1 MDPTAPARPA
11 RWAHVASEVLAPWW
25 LAAVMPVLVSA
36 LTTAPAWR
44 GALSGLLVTV
54 LCAVVPVAVVTAG
67 VRRGRYASLHVPRRE
82 DRPPLLAMVA
92 GLTALA
98 AVLLVLL
105 DGATSS
111 LVFLGLMAACALVG
125 VAVSRRW
132 KISLHAMVVAASTVV
147 LVGLVPVSA
156 PVLLAVPVL
165 AAARVR
171 LGAHTVAQVVVGS
184 AVGAVLAAGALALV

>member
-1 MDPTAPARPA
+1 
-11 RWAHVASEVLAPWW
+11 
-25 LAAVMPVLVSA
+25 MPVLVST
-36 LTTAPAWR
+36 LTTTPPWR

-54 LCAVVPVAVVTAG
+54 LCAVVPVAVVLRG

-111 LVFLGLMAACALVG
+111 LVFLGLT
-125 VAVSRRW
+125 VSRRW
-132 KISLHAMVVAASTVV
+132 KISLHAMVAAASAVV
-147 LVGLVPVSA
+147 LVGLVPVTFPA
-156 PVLLAVPVL
+156 LLAVPLV

-184 AVGAVLAAGALALV
+184 VVGAALAAASLAVV

>member
-1 MDPTAPARPA
+1 
-11 RWAHVASEVLAPWW
+11 
-25 LAAVMPVLVSA
+25 MPVLVST
-36 LTTAPAWR
+36 LTTTPPWR

-54 LCAVVPVAVVTAG
+54 LCAVVPVAVVLRG

-111 LVFLGLMAACALVG
+111 LVFLGLMAACAVVG
-125 VAVSRRW
+125 LTVSRRW
-132 KISLHAMVVAASTVV
+132 KISLHAMVAAASAVV
-147 LVGLVPVSA
+147 LVGLVPVTFPA
-156 PVLLAVPVL
+156 LLAVPLV

-184 AVGAVLAAGALALV
+184 VVGAALAAASLAVV

>member
-1 MDPTAPARPA
+1 MGPAGPP
-11 RWAHVASEVLAPWW
+11 RWAHVTSEVLAPWW
-25 LAAVMPVLVSA
+25 LAAVMPVLVST
-36 LTTAPAWR
+36 LTTTPPWR

-54 LCAVVPVAVVTAG
+54 LCAVVPVAVVLVG

-92 GLTALA
+92 ALTALA

-111 LVFLGLMAACALVG
+111 LVFLGLMAACAVVG
-125 VAVSRRW
+125 VVVSRSW
-132 KISLHAMVVAASTVV
+132 KISLHAMVAAASAVV
-147 LVGLVPVSA
+147 LVGLVPATA
-156 PVLLAVPVL
+156 PALLAVPLV

-171 LGAHTVAQVVVGS
+171 LGVHTVAQVVVGA
-184 AVGAVLAAGALALV
+184 AVGVVLAAGSLALP